1 MSCEMTPTLQPVRQ
15 EAQLCVRAGLV
26 EPLGLQGHASL
37 VGRLE
42 GVPPARRPD
51 DDKEKTIVPFKSGA
65 RSEIENTG
73 YAIIANVGDQRSD
86 FGGGHAEC
94 TFKVPNPYYVIP
106 WFAVSFPC
114 LCKRV

>member
-1 MSCEMTPTLQPVRQ
+1 MTPTLQPVRQ

-26 EPLGLQGHASL
+26 EQLGLQGHASL

-42 GVPPARRPD
+42 GVHPVPD
-51 DDKEKTIVPFKSGA
+51 DDKEKTIMPFKSGA
-65 RSEIENTG
+65 RAEIENTG

-86 FGGGHAEC
+86 LEGGHAEC

-106 WFAVSFPC
+106 
-114 LCKRV
+114 